1 MVRKTIVK
9 ICGVRNIKD
18 LRTVEKYADF
28 TGVVVKSN
36 SRRCISLEE
45 AGKIIK
51 SSEIPVFV
59 VSTENTFEGWREII
73 ERTQAEFIQ
82 IHSEIHP
89 VVVEKLRREFDV
101 YIMMAFEIPKFSEDP
116 WRDAE
121 VISERI
127 DEYEL
132 DLVLLDTGKGSGEI
146 HDHRV
151 SRILARHYKAL
162 IAGGLTPENVSEI
175 LKFVNPLGVDVS
187 SGVERD
193 GRKDPELVRR
203 FSEEVSRF
211 DSPLE
216 TSS

>member
-1 MVRKTIVK
+1 MVRKTVVK
-9 ICGVRNIKD
+9 ICGLRNRED

-28 TGVVVKSN
+28 AGVVVKSN
-36 SRRCISLEE
+36 SRRCISFEE
-45 AGKIIK
+45 AEKIIK
-51 SSEIPVFV
+51 SAEIPVFV
-59 VSTENTFEGWREII
+59 VSTENTFEGWKEII

-89 VVVEKLRREFDV
+89 VALEKLRREFDLYV
-101 YIMMAFEIPKFSEDP
+101 MKAFEVPRFSDDP

-121 VISERI
+121 KLSERI

-162 IAGGLTPENVSEI
+162 IAGGLTPENVFEI

-187 SGVERD
+187 SGVEKD

-211 DSPLE
+211 DSFFE
-216 TSS
+216 SSS